1 LTLLFSFKRTIYP
14 FILPVL
20 LIVISAVTLWKWPSL
35 MNEASNI
42 REIRAFLVILPI
54 MPYIIFS
61 AVVLMGWR
69 YNNAGLIL
77 TSLTLALSYFVFS
90 SYGSLYLQ
98 QKSAGV
104 SILEAGAFLLPVNL
118 AFFSMITKRRIFT
131 TTFVVYILLLGLQL
145 VAVLLLC
152 RMPNSSYSPLWTF
165 IHNISP
171 QMADTLSQVSTRLG
185 SGFHGNGLTVL
196 KNISLPA
203 LFAFSGTLLFLLIR
217 FLFTHDAIQ
226 VGFIGTLAASFLGII
241 ALRTF
246 PAAIIYF
253 SAAGLI
259 LIITTIESSYSM
271 AYVDEL
277 TGLQSRRSMNE
288 TLINLGHKYAIA
300 MIDVDNFKKFNDT
313 YGHKTGDQVLKMI
326 AVQLNKITGGAKTF
340 RYGGEEFAAIFP
352 GKSAEEARLHLEKY
366 RHGVAST
373 SFIVRGKQRRRSSP
387 KNRGKRKLFGQKQDK
402 VTVSIGVAE
411 PNRKLTTPEKVLKS
425 ADRILYKAKK
435 AGRNRVMK

>member
-1 LTLLFSFKRTIYP
+1 MFLFKRTIYP

-35 MNEASNI
+35 INKASNI
-42 REIRAFLVILPI
+42 REIRAFLVILPM

-77 TSLTLALSYFVFS
+77 ISLTLTLSYFVFS
-90 SYGSLYLQ
+90 SYGSLSFQ
-98 QKSAGV
+98 QKSAGL
-104 SILEAGAFLLPVNL
+104 SIFEASAFLLPVNL

-131 TTFVVYILLLGLQL
+131 TTFVAYLLLLGLQL

-152 RMPNSSYSPLWTF
+152 RMPNSSHSPLWTF

-185 SGFHGNGLTVL
+185 SGFHESGPAALNH
-196 KNISLPA
+196 ISLPA
-203 LFAFSGTLLFLLIR
+203 LFAFSGTFLFLLIR

-226 VGFIGTLAASFLGII
+226 VGFIGTLVASFLGII
-241 ALRTF
+241 AFRTF
-246 PAAIIYF
+246 PATIIYF

-259 LIITTIESSYSM
+259 LIITTIESSYFM

-326 AVQLNKITGGAKTF
+326 AVQLNKITGAKTF

-373 SFIVRGKQRRRSSP
+373 PFIVRGKQRRRSSP
-387 KNRGKRKLFGQKQDK
+387 KNRGKRKLFGQNQDK

-411 PNRKLTTPEKVLKS
+411 PSKRLTTPEKVLKS

-435 AGRNRVMK
+435 AGRNRVMV

>member
-1 LTLLFSFKRTIYP
+1 MNVNRTLL
-14 FILPVL
+14 
-20 LIVISAVTLWKWPSL
+20 
-35 MNEASNI
+35 
-42 REIRAFLVILPI
+42 

-90 SYGSLYLQ
+90 SYGSLSFQ
-98 QKSAGV
+98 QKSAGL
-104 SILEAGAFLLPVNL
+104 SIFEAGAFLLPVNL

-131 TTFVVYILLLGLQL
+131 TTFVVYLLLLGLQL

-152 RMPNSSYSPLWTF
+152 RMPNSSHSPLWTF

-171 QMADTLSQVSTRLG
+171 QMADSLSQVSTRLG
-185 SGFHGNGLTVL
+185 SGFHG
-196 KNISLPA
+196 IRPAA
-203 LFAFSGTLLFLLIR
+203 LFAFSGTFLFLLIR

-226 VGFIGTLAASFLGII
+226 VGFIGTLVASFLGII
-241 ALRTF
+241 AFRTF

-259 LIITTIESSYSM
+259 LIITTIESSYFM

-326 AVQLNKITGGAKTF
+326 AVQLNKITGSAKTF

-373 SFIVRGKQRRRSSP
+373 LFIVRGKQRRRSSP

-402 VTVSIGVAE
+402 ITVSIGVAE
-411 PNRKLTTPEKVLKS
+411 PSKKLTTPDKVLKS
-425 ADRILYKAKK
+425 ADKILYKAKK
-435 AGRNRVMK
+435 AGRNRVMV

>member
-1 LTLLFSFKRTIYP
+1 MFSFKRIIYP

-20 LIVISAVTLWKWPSL
+20 LIVISTVTLWQWPSL
-35 MNEASNI
+35 MNKASNI
-42 REIRAFLVILPI
+42 KEIRAFLVILPV
-54 MPYIIFS
+54 MPYIVFS

-77 TSLTLALSYFVFS
+77 ISLTLALSYFVFS
-90 SYGSLYLQ
+90 SYGSLSFQ
-98 QKSAGV
+98 QKSAGL
-104 SILEAGAFLLPVNL
+104 SIFEAGAFLLPVNL
-118 AFFSMITKRRIFT
+118 AFFSMIIKRRIFT
-131 TTFVVYILLLGLQL
+131 TTFVVYFLLLGLQL

-152 RMPNSSYSPLWTF
+152 RMPNSSHSPLWTF
-165 IHNISP
+165 IHNIFP

-185 SGFHGNGLTVL
+185 SEFQGHTLTAL

-217 FLFTHDAIQ
+217 FLLTHDAIQ
-226 VGFIGTLAASFLGII
+226 VGFIGTLVASFLGII
-241 ALRTF
+241 AFRTF

-259 LIITTIESSYSM
+259 LIIAIIESSYSM
-271 AYVDEL
+271 AYIDEL
-277 TGLQSRRSMNE
+277 TGLKSRRSMNE
-288 TLINLGHKYAIA
+288 TMINLGHKYAIA
-300 MIDVDNFKKFNDT
+300 MIDVDHFKKFNDT

-340 RYGGEEFAAIFP
+340 RYGGEEFTAIFP
-352 GKSAEEARLHLEKY
+352 GKFAEEARLHLEKY

-373 SFIVRGKQRRRSSP
+373 PFIVRGKQRRRSSP
-387 KNRGKRKLFGQKQDK
+387 KNRGERKLFGQKQDN

-411 PNRKLTTPEKVLKS
+411 PSKKLTTPDKVLNS
-425 ADRILYKAKK
+425 ADKILYKAKK
-435 AGRNRVMK
+435 AGRNRVMV